1 MKKQT
6 DNSIVF
12 FGTSEFAVPA
22 LNLLVREGYRV
33 ILVVTPPDEP
43 AGRSRVLQPSPIKIA
58 AQALG
63 LTVAQPPNL
72 NQELG
77 IMNYELGVVCAYGKL
92 IPKKL
97 LDIPKY
103 GTLNI
108 HPSLLPKYRG
118 ASPIQAAILGGDKET
133 GVSIM
138 KLDAKMDH
146 GPIVVQETIK
156 IDPEET
162 AVELNRRL
170 AEVGA
175 KLLIK
180 IIPQYLNG
188 ENKSEK
194 QDDAKATYT
203 KILNR
208 EDGKINWTRSADE
221 IYNQWRAL
229 QPWPGVFF
237 EIRNPKSEIRIKL
250 LKMKLGEKTKQEPGE
265 FIILDKKRLA
275 VACAKNQ
282 SIEILEL
289 QPEGKKPLTAEQFI
303 NGYLKN

>member
-22 LNLLVREGYRV
+22 LNLLVREGYRI

-43 AGRSRVLQPSPIKIA
+43 AGRSRALQPSPIKIA

-229 QPWPGVFF
+229 QPWPGVYC
-237 EIRNPKSEIRIKL
+237 ESRIRNQELRIKF
-250 LKMKLGEKTKQEPGE
+250 LKLRPGEKTKQEPGE

-275 VACAKNQ
+275 IACAKNQ

>member
-1 MKKQT
+1 MKKQI

-12 FGTSEFAVPA
+12 FGTSEFAVPS
-22 LNLLVREGYRV
+22 LNLLVRSGYRV
-33 ILVVTPPDEP
+33 ILVITPPDEP
-43 AGRSRVLQPSPIKIA
+43 AGRSRTLRPSPVKIA
-58 AQALG
+58 AQELG
-63 LTVAQPPNL
+63 LTVAQPATLKSELNL
-72 NQELG
+72 PETDLF
-77 IMNYELGVVCAYGKL
+77 VVCAYSKIL
-92 IPKKL
+92 PQKL
-97 LDIPKY
+97 LDKPRF
-103 GTLNI
+103 GALNI
-108 HPSLLPKYRG
+108 HPSLLPLYRG
-118 ASPIQAAILGGDKET
+118 PSPIQTAILNGEKKT
-133 GVSIM
+133 GVSII

-146 GPIVVQETIK
+146 GPIVVQEVVK

-162 AVELNRRL
+162 AADLNKRL

-180 IIPQYLNG
+180 TLPRHLNG
-188 ENKSEK
+188 EIKPTR
-194 QDDAKATYT
+194 QDDDKATYT

-208 EDGKINWTRSADE
+208 EDGKINWTRPADE

-229 QPWPGVFF
+229 QPWPGVYT
-237 EIRNPKSEIRIKL
+237 EIRNQRLEIRIKL
-250 LKMKLGEKTKQEPGE
+250 LKMKLGPKTDKMPGE

-275 VACAKNQ
+275 MACAKNQ